1 MPGSDERR
9 DAERVRVPG
18 DLQGEVLVYQP
29 LTLRELSLVGAVIET
44 AFPLPPQSSHNLRLA
59 LGPTNVV
66 ANARVVDSCVSQI
79 GDGRVTYRSGVEFI
93 DPPDAVLDAI
103 TALLKH
109 LRATQV

>member
-29 LTLRELSLVGAVIET
+29 MTLRELSLVGAVTET
-44 AFPLPPQSSHNLRLA
+44 AFSLPPDSSHNLRLA

-66 ANARVVDSCVSQI
+66 ASARVVNSCVSQI
-79 GDGRVTYRSGVEFI
+79 GDGRVTYRSDIEFI
-93 DPPDAVLDAI
+93 DPPDGVLDAI
-103 TALLKH
+103 TAMLRH
-109 LRATQV
+109 LRATRD

>member
-79 GDGRVTYRSGVEFI
+79 GDGRVT
-93 DPPDAVLDAI
+93 
-103 TALLKH
+103 
-109 LRATQV
+109 